1 MWQYEIFKNYEA
13 DAWFERNKEALKPR
27 DDLIIQLIDMYGIL
41 DEHKKVLEVG
51 SANGYRLE
59 RIRQKYGCKVVAVEP
74 SKKAVEDGR
83 KNYPQVEFYNV
94 TAEEL
99 SFKELFDVV
108 ILNSVFHWIDRRNLL
123 KVCSLVD
130 EALRRRGYLIIGD
143 FQTPKPM
150 KNPYHHLK
158 EEVFT
163 YKQRYKDIFL
173 STYSYLE
180 LATICY
186 NHDTKSFKDINLNNL
201 FCVSLLKKEE
211 IY

>member
-1 MWQYEIFKNYEA
+1 MGQYEVFKNYEG
-13 DAWFERNKEALKPR
+13 DAWFERNKEALTPR
-27 DDLIIQLIDMYGIL
+27 DDLIIRLIDMYGIL

-83 KNYPQVEFYNV
+83 KNYPQVEFYNI

-108 ILNSVFHWIDRRNLL
+108 ILNGVFDWIDRKNLL

-130 EALRRRGYLIIGD
+130 EALRRGGYLIIGD

-163 YKQRYKDIFL
+163 YKQSYKDIFL